1 MIEAVEAPAPT
12 PTPEELAEAY
22 AVRVLRFATLLCRNP
37 ADAEDLAQE
46 AMIKALRGLS
56 SYRAGPAGI
65 EAWLWRI
72 VVNAAG
78 DAGRMARRGDAL
90 WDRLRSYGR
99 AEVIVEDTESLA
111 LRRMNDAQ
119 LAARVRLL
127 PRRQQT
133 LIALRYGAGLSY
145 QEMADLLGQRPA
157 TLRQGVH
164 RALSGLRARIEQE
177 ERA

>member
-1 MIEAVEAPAPT
+1 MIEAVEARVPSS
-12 PTPEELAEAY
+12 EELAEVY

-56 SYRAGPAGI
+56 TYRPGPAGI

-72 VVNAAG
+72 VVNAAR
-78 DAGRMARRGDAL
+78 DAGRMASRGEAL
-90 WDRLRSYGR
+90 WDRLLIRGR
-99 AEVIVEDTESLA
+99 AEAVVEDTESLA
-111 LRRMNDAQ
+111 LRRLDDAH
-119 LAARVRLL
+119 LVARVRRL

-145 QEMADLLGQRPA
+145 PEMADLLGQRPA

-164 RALSGLRARIEQE
+164 RALAVLRARIERE